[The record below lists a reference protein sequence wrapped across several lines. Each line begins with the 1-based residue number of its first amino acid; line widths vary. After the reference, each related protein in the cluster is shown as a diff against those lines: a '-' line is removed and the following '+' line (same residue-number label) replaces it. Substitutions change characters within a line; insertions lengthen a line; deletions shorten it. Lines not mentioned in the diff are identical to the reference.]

1 MGLKDLLDLGSQ
13 TLDAFKD
20 HILILLALM
29 AIAVWA
35 GWRWRGSRDDSEI
48 RGLKAQNNALREQLN
63 LAHAKQEIVTE
74 KIEILKPYTAKLE
87 IEIAQI
93 AASISELKGAMVNP
107 TRRISKFA
115 PSPGK
120 ESGECFHRSRG
131 AALITPPFNCKAGK
145 ANAST
150 NPLVSWASWAVGLPC
165 RSWPLSASRT

>member
-35 GWRWRGSRDDSEI
+35 GWRWRGSRDDGEI

-74 KIEILKPYTAKLE
+74 KIEILKPFTAKLE
-87 IEIAQI
+87 TEMAQI
-93 AASISELKGAMVNP
+93 AASISELKGAMVPQVAVASSTTASVASTVSGLSEANS
-107 TRRISKFA
+107 TLGAIL
-115 PSPGK
+115 
-120 ESGECFHRSRG
+120 SGEAIEKAINALRG
-131 AALITPPFNCKAGK
+131 TTTPK
-145 ANAST
+145 S
-150 NPLVSWASWAVGLPC
+150 S
-165 RSWPLSASRT
+165 